1 MADIP
6 GPSTLVL
13 QDENCNKE
21 NLDTNFEPER
31 KKLKTEI
38 NLKEKDNKL
47 EDRLSG
53 ILCCAVCLDLPR
65 TCFQVL
71 AAKYCI
77 IIKETKIAM
86 LRLRNI

>member
-1 MADIP
+1 MTDIP

-71 AAKYCI
+71 APKYCI